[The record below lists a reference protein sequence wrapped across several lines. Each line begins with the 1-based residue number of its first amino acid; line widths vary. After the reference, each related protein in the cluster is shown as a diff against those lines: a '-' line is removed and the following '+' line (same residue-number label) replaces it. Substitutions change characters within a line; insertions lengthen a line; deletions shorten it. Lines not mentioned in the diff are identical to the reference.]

1 MPRCKELAEALE
13 IIETP
18 AETETRCSKCRFRN
32 NTTLWSCAY
41 IDIVGVSKRLAFPH
55 AMPPR
60 AVRNGGISLHRL
72 SGGRAPGQPVPQH
85 IQTG

>member
-18 AETETRCSKCRFRN
+18 AETETRCSKCRVSQQHHPVELCLHRYRG
-32 NTTLWSCAY
+32 SQQAA
-41 IDIVGVSKRLAFPH
+41 GVSTRH
-55 AMPPR
+55 AAR